1 MVSAITG
8 PIATC
13 LLKIEMNGPAIAS
26 GMGTCGMVGP
36 IGVYTG
42 WMQEITAGTRT
53 AVTTEDWMALI
64 SICVIIPAI
73 LTIIIGMIMRHAGWI
88 KPGDLKLE

>member
-1 MVSAITG
+1 
-8 PIATC
+8 
-13 LLKIEMNGPAIAS
+13 
-26 GMGTCGMVGP
+26 
-36 IGVYTG
+36 
-42 WMQEITAGTRT
+42 MQEITAGTRT

-88 KPGDLKLE
+88 KNGDLKLE